1 MSDSQR
7 LEVSTRVPAR
17 GQLHQLFRDQDARCG
32 NVEKWDP
39 RQLMSIAARGPGCY
53 VRADGTLVGAGL
65 RDGAELLL
73 AVAHCDGLDRSRVAG
88 AMLHSMRGSG
98 ECWPRRTTPLWRP
111 PLSSTAGSPSSATQ
125 VVSSFRCANAR
136 AS

>member
-17 GQLHQLFRDQDARCG
+17 GQLHQLFRVQDARCG
-32 NVEKWDP
+32 NVEGDP
-39 RQLMSIAARGPGCY
+39 RQLMSIAADGPGRY

-73 AVAHCDGLDRSRVAG
+73 AVAHCDGLDWGTSRRRRRRLDDDLNWSPLGGKGGLQPQRSCRSLGPV
-88 AMLHSMRGSG
+88 
-98 ECWPRRTTPLWRP
+98 
-111 PLSSTAGSPSSATQ
+111 
-125 VVSSFRCANAR
+125 R
-136 AS
+136 AD